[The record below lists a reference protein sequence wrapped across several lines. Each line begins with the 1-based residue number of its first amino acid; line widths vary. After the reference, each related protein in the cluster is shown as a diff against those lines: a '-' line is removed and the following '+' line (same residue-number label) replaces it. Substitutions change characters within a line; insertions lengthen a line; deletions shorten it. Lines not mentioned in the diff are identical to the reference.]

1 MQLELDLVSF
11 LVGLVLGYPVGY
23 LTHRA
28 QLGAGRFKARSFRP
42 STPEERIDQATKK
55 VERHWNEATVEQG
68 AQQLQAWYKD
78 EGMEVPSLE
87 KAREQA
93 KELLNASAQG
103 DTTID

>member
-1 MQLELDLVSF
+1 MQLDLISF
-11 LVGLVLGYPVGY
+11 LIGLVAGYVTGYVTGRAGIAVGK
-23 LTHRA
+23 
-28 QLGAGRFKARSFRP
+28 FKARSFRP
-42 STPEERIDQATKK
+42 STPEERIDNATKK